1 MVTVRTFW
9 NHAEAAVAKSL
20 LDDYEVFC
28 ALVHEN
34 ANLFY
39 PLAMPVQLQVD
50 EDQVETAVR
59 ILDGNIAALAELK
72 AAAPNTAPP
81 AGTATPIETPKNNP
95 WELLA
100 VATFF
105 LLPGVCVLTIKYP
118 AVGTLGWWT
127 RRAIAAVTIIHFLG
141 WLAVAFALCLIVAY
155 FYLRRSRRSDS

>member
-1 MVTVRTFW
+1 VVTVRTFW

-20 LDDYEVFC
+20 LEDCEVFC

-59 ILDGNIAALAELK
+59 ILDGDMAALAELEV
-72 AAAPNTAPP
+72 AAPNTALV
-81 AGTATPIETPKNNP
+81 AETGAPIETPKNNP

-100 VATFF
+100 IATFF
-105 LLPGVCVLTIKYP
+105 LLPGLCVLTIKYP
-118 AVGTLGWWT
+118 AVGMLDWWT

-155 FYLRRSRRSDS
+155 FHLRRRSDS